1 MTYARFGTAIAI
13 LLVSTFAQAGGLLD
27 CGMHRTDCRDLI
39 GKRLW
44 IFIPKWNPNTV
55 EVSPTPNDW
64 SNTRKLQSGSFLVK
78 GIVPDR
84 TLGHNFLVALPDGST
99 GYVGSS
105 SHIFL
110 SEFDPVAA
118 EKARRDECE
127 RRGQPKIGMTPAEA
141 TATCWGKP
149 RRVVKVTTAAG
160 VKEQYRYGSGH
171 VLEFENDKLSA
182 ILESSGR

>member
-1 MTYARFGTAIAI
+1 MYARAGAAII
-13 LLVSTFAQAGGLLD
+13 FLLVSTFAQAGGLLD

-44 IFIPKWNPNTV
+44 VVVPKWNPNTV
-55 EVSPTPNDW
+55 EVGPSPNDW
-64 SNTRKLQSGSFLVK
+64 SNTRKLRFGSFLVK
-78 GIVPDR
+78 DIVPDR

-118 EKARRDECE
+118 EKTRREECE
-127 RRGQPKIGMTPAEA
+127 RRGQPKIGMIAAEA
-141 TATCWGKP
+141 TVTCWGKP
-149 RRVVKVTTAAG
+149 LRIVKVTTAAG
-160 VKEQYRYGSGH
+160 VKERFVYGSGH